1 MRRYLLLITL
11 LLQLSWSPIICQNRI
26 IISKRNLELTV
37 IDVSG
42 DTLCV
47 MPCAVGLNSGQKEV
61 EGDCKTPEGL
71 FSVISI
77 EDSRY
82 WTHDFKDRFGARIGA
97 YGPWFIRLEV
107 PSFEGIGIHGTC
119 FPESIGSRSSE
130 GCIRLKNDDLVKL
143 IPLIR
148 KGDKVE
154 IHSGRIEPIESPI
167 QRMRLYSTT
176 Q

>member
-1 MRRYLLLITL
+1 MALLLHAL
-11 LLQLSWSPIICQNRI
+11 CPPINSQNRI
-26 IISKRNLELTV
+26 IISKRKFELTV
-37 IDVSG
+37 IDTSG
-42 DTLCV
+42 NTLCV
-47 MPCAVGLNSGQKEV
+47 MPCAVGLKSGQKKK

-71 FSVISI
+71 FTVASI
-77 EDSRY
+77 EDSSC
-82 WTHDFKDRFGARIGA
+82 WTHDFNDGYGARIGA

-154 IHSGRIEPIESPI
+154 IHSCRIEPIESPI